1 MRFVSGSSG
10 VFCSSDVVFEL
21 LLFFAILPPY
31 RSNRISAIL
40 FAKQSQAKT
49 KPVRTER
56 VRDLGILTLRTLT
69 DYLEGVGA
77 RRPCVLNPDAAVR
90 GPNHRTPQ

>member
-1 MRFVSGSSG
+1 MRK
-10 VFCSSDVVFEL
+10 
-21 LLFFAILPPY
+21 
-31 RSNRISAIL
+31 R
-40 FAKQSQAKT
+40 KKT

-77 RRPCVLNPDAAVR
+77 RRPSVLDPAAAVR
-90 GPNHRTPQ
+90 GPNRRTPL